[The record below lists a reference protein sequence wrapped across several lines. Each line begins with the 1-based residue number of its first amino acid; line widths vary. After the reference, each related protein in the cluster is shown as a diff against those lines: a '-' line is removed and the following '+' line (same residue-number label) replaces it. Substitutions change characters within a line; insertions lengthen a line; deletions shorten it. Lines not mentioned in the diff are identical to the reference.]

1 MTEKKS
7 DSFIGYLKFKSIVSF
22 GGRKNARLKKKK
34 KQQSQLINRLDIK
47 F

>member
-7 DSFIGYLKFKSIVSF
+7 DSFIGYLEFKSIVSF

-34 KQQSQLINRLDIK
+34 QQSQLINRLDIK

>member
-22 GGRKNARLKKKK
+22 GGRKNARLKKNNNKVN
-34 KQQSQLINRLDIK
+34 LLTD
-47 F
+47 